1 MGRSGRTRSMPGSAS
16 SAASTLSSES
26 ASRTCSASTAS
37 AAAWR
42 RAARNSGWSSAMSR
56 VCITAILAGIR
67 ALAGRRALV
76 PKYDDPYARACYCRG
91 MIKIPAHAATA
102 LSLALLLGACASG
115 PQRSATEAPMF
126 TSERSSDHRDGDDLL
141 TAGLGLDGLQIGRAH
156 V

>member
-1 MGRSGRTRSMPGSAS
+1 
-16 SAASTLSSES
+16 
-26 ASRTCSASTAS
+26 
-37 AAAWR
+37 
-42 RAARNSGWSSAMSR
+42 MSR
-56 VCITAILAGIR
+56 VGITAILAGIR

-76 PKYDDPYARACYCRG
+76 PKYDDPDARACYCRG

-141 TAGLGLDGLQIGRAH
+141 TAGLGPDGLPAMVPPAFAEARKSVA
-156 V
+156 

>member
-1 MGRSGRTRSMPGSAS
+1 
-16 SAASTLSSES
+16 
-26 ASRTCSASTAS
+26 
-37 AAAWR
+37 
-42 RAARNSGWSSAMSR
+42 MSR
-56 VCITAILAGIR
+56 VGITAILAGIR

-76 PKYDDPYARACYCRG
+76 PKYDDPDARACYCRG

-141 TAGLGLDGLQIGRAH
+141 TAGLGLRSEEHTSELQSLMRTSYAVFCLKNKNQHTTIKYTP
-156 V
+156 

>member
-1 MGRSGRTRSMPGSAS
+1 
-16 SAASTLSSES
+16 
-26 ASRTCSASTAS
+26 
-37 AAAWR
+37 
-42 RAARNSGWSSAMSR
+42 MSR
-56 VCITAILAGIR
+56 VGITAILAGIR

-76 PKYDDPYARACYCRG
+76 PKYDDPDARACYCRG

-141 TAGLGLDGLQIGRAH
+141 TAGLRSEEHTSELQSLMRLSYAAFCLKKKKTQK
-156 V
+156 